1 MNVALIT
8 TVFNE
13 EDSIKKF
20 LDSIVNQTQQPFEL
34 VIVDAGSK
42 DKTVAIIKKYSK
54 KLPLKLFI
62 HRGNRSVGR
71 NFAIKN
77 ATSNIIAVTDVGCV
91 LEKHWLERIT
101 APFKKECDVVAGFY
115 KPSTKNIFE
124 KSLATYT
131 CVPLEK
137 VTENFLPSSR
147 SVAFKKNSWE
157 TVGGYPEQ
165 LDTCEDLV
173 FAKKLKMVGLKF
185 IVVKNAV
192 VYWPQRKSIMGAAKQ
207 FFNYALGDGMAG
219 YYRAQTPL
227 LFGRYIF
234 LAFLVLFLIVTRN
247 SGIYYFLILI
257 ALMYFL
263 WSIFKN
269 YKYIKHPL
277 AFLYLPLLQVVSDFF
292 VISGTSLGTIKR
304 LMQV

>member
-13 EDSIKKF
+13 EDSIEKF
-20 LDSIVNQTQQPFEL
+20 LDSIVNQTQKPFEL

-42 DKTVAIIKKYSK
+42 DKTVAIIKNYSK

-62 HRGNRSVGR
+62 HKGNRSVGR

-77 ATSNIIAVTDVGCV
+77 ATSNIIAVTDVGCI

-101 APFKKECDVVAGFY
+101 APFKKGYDVAAGFY
-115 KPSTKNIFE
+115 KPTTNNVFE

-157 TVGGYPEQ
+157 TVGGYPEN

-192 VYWPQRKSIMGAAKQ
+192 VYWPQRESIMAAAMQ

-234 LAFLVLFLIVTRN
+234 LAFLVLILIVTRN

-263 WSIFKN
+263 WSILKN

-292 VISGTSLGTIKR
+292 VILGTSFGTIKR